1 MVKVKLSEIVDGIQF
16 QTDES
21 RTCLR
26 KSTGEVVL
34 LTDEEI
40 RDAEANN
47 EITDHPEWYKE
58 AIEQAKE
65 YLKNE
70 SDYILLPSK
79 YGCNDYRVMEKFI
92 NSIPI
97 EKQREELY
105 HLIKGKGAFSR
116 FRQGLERFLLL
127 EQWYEYKDKA
137 LNEFA
142 EYWCQENGI
151 EIESEK

>member
-21 RTCLR
+21 CTYLR
-26 KSTGEVVL
+26 KSSGEIVL
-34 LTDEEI
+34 LSDEEI
-40 RDAEANN
+40 RDAE
-47 EITDHPEWYKE
+47 EDSGITEHPEWYKE
-58 AIEQAKE
+58 AIERAKE
-65 YLKNE
+65 YLKTE
-70 SDYILLPSK
+70 SDYISLPSK
-79 YGCNDYRVMEKFI
+79 YEFNDYRVMQEFI

-151 EIESEK
+151 EIEPEE